1 MKKMHLKLAFL
12 QWNENPPTFCI
23 SLFEAY
29 RSKKSVVLL
38 EVYGET
44 DLVN

>member
-23 SLFEAY
+23 CLFEAY